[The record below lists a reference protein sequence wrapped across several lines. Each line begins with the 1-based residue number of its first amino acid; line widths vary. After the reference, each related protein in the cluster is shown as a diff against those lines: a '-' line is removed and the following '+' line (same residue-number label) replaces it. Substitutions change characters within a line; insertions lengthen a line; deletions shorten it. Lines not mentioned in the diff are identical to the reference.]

1 MVIGLAWR
9 NIWRQP
15 HRTAL
20 SLTSIALAGM
30 TTIFI
35 LSLQLG
41 AYGTMK
47 ENVLHLIDGFAQ
59 IQPDGYAADPD
70 LRKTIADPATV
81 MGELADLPAVSGTAP
96 RAMSYVI
103 LSQDQR
109 SYGAAVIGV
118 DPQREMKVS
127 NLATTITKGQ
137 YLVPHDTNAVVIGAG
152 LARNLKLHTG
162 SKVTMLGAARDGSIA
177 ADVLT
182 VRGIFATGSP
192 EIDRQVIEMPLARFQ
207 NDFALGKS
215 VNTIAVVG
223 RHLSAINAALPQL
236 AATAR
241 KNHLALRDWTE
252 LEPALHDVILL
263 DMSFS
268 VLLYVSLIVI
278 VVFIILNTLLMS
290 VLERTREF
298 GMLLALGMRADQIG
312 RMVWLELLFLAG
324 TGSAIG
330 IGLGMALTSY
340 FVRHGIAFAGA
351 EALFKQWHMPSTLY
365 PQLTSLS
372 ALGGPV
378 AIALAIAIAGIVP
391 YLRIKRLKPVS
402 AMRSA

>member
-1 MVIGLAWR
+1 MIVGLAWR

-59 IQPDGYAADPD
+59 VQPPGYADDPD
-70 LRKTIADPATV
+70 LRKTITDPASV
-81 MGELADLPAVSGTAP
+81 MAKLAALPAVTAVAP

-103 LSQDQR
+103 LSEDQR
-109 SYGAAVIGV
+109 SYGAAVIGI
-118 DPQREMKVS
+118 DPGRETKVS
-127 NLATTITKGQ
+127 NLATTITKGR
-137 YLVPHDTNAVVIGAG
+137 YLSPHDTDGVVIGAG
-152 LARNLKLHTG
+152 LARNLKLHIG
-162 SKVTMLGAARDGSIA
+162 AKVTMLGAARDGSIA

-182 VRGIFATGSP
+182 VAGIFATGSP
-192 EIDRQVIEMPLARFQ
+192 EIDRQLIEMPLARFQ
-207 NDFALGKS
+207 SDFALGNS

-223 RHLSAINAALPQL
+223 RHLSAINASLPQL
-236 AATAR
+236 AAVAQN
-241 KNHLALRDWTE
+241 NHLALRDWTE

-324 TGSAIG
+324 TGSVIG
-330 IGLGMALTSY
+330 VGLGVGLTRW

-365 PQLTSLS
+365 PQLNSLS

-391 YLRIKRLKPVS
+391 YLRIKRLNPVS
-402 AMRSA
+402 AMRAA

>member
-1 MVIGLAWR
+1 MIVGLAWR

-20 SLTSIALAGM
+20 SLISIALAGAI
-30 TTIFI
+30 TIFI

-47 ENVLHLIDGFAQ
+47 ENVLHMIDGFAQ
-59 IQPDGYAADPD
+59 IQPPGYASDPD
-70 LRKTIADPATV
+70 LRRTIADPAAV
-81 MGELADLPAVSGTAP
+81 MAQLAAIPAVTATAP

-103 LSQDQR
+103 LSNGPR
-109 SYGAAVIGV
+109 SYGAAVFGI
-118 DPQREMKVS
+118 DPARETKVS
-127 NLATTITKGQ
+127 NLATAIAKGR
-137 YLVPHDTNAVVIGAG
+137 YLKPGEAGDVVIGAG
-152 LARNLKLHTG
+152 LARNLKLSIG
-162 SKVTMLGAARDGSIA
+162 SKVTMLGGARDGSIA
-177 ADVLT
+177 ADVLHVT
-182 VRGIFATGSP
+182 GIFATGSP

-207 NDFALGKS
+207 ADFALGS
-215 VNTIAVVG
+215 RVNTIAVVG
-223 RHLSAINAALPQL
+223 RHLSTINASLPELDAVAQ
-236 AATAR
+236 

-298 GMLLALGMRADQIG
+298 GMLLALGMHPDQIG

-330 IGLGMALTSY
+330 IGIGAGLTGW
-340 FVRHGIAFAGA
+340 FVQHGIAFAGA

-365 PQLTSLS
+365 PDLNAISM
-372 ALGGPV
+372 LGGPL
-378 AIALAIAIAGIVP
+378 AIALSIAIAGFVP
-391 YLRIKRLKPVS
+391 YLRIRRLRPVS
-402 AMRSA
+402 AMRAT